1 MACSAPK
8 TVPETVVGLFLCQKP
23 FRKRFL
29 LLADEADSKGVEL
42 LLTLEPSPSTLRW
55 VQSLEGLLRGSLRFC
70 LVLFSGWLRVGV
82 EKPLESAG
90 RTAGSL
96 PHLARL
102 LGARRSLFCRVEK
115 ERTHNHRWR

>member
-1 MACSAPK
+1 MVCFCAK
-8 TVPETVVGLFLCQKP
+8 N
-23 FRKRFL
+23 RFANGFWF
-29 LLADEADSKGVEL
+29 LADEADSKGVEL
-42 LLTLEPSPSTLRW
+42 LLTPEPSPSTLRW